1 MTMTSQE
8 AWMEMNEQLDLDQLI
23 LAQNYAE
30 LRYEQGKREAL
41 TDTLGLLEAL
51 AKRLDTPIELPLK
64 GLRFDIWN
72 GEFIVRQ
79 EQEPE
84 ILIRAEVEALLKG
97 DVADAD
103 A

>member
-1 MTMTSQE
+1 MTKDE
-8 AWMEMNEQLDLDQLI
+8 AWKAHVEEYDRDRFDSTSRHRRHCFD
-23 LAQNYAE
+23 AGWDA
-30 LRYEQGKREAL
+30 AL
-41 TDTLGLLEAL
+41 SDTLGMLETL